1 MGTSNYFD
9 HYVIYSTNSQGVSK
23 DERYKDILD
32 YQSRKKRELACCTLN
47 KKIDDVELFLYIERA
62 HYKCVMRDAIP
73 LSYAPRESCHH
84 DMLIISNG
92 TIVKVS
98 HQP

>member
-47 KKIDDVELFLYIERA
+47 KK
-62 HYKCVMRDAIP
+62 
-73 LSYAPRESCHH
+73 
-84 DMLIISNG
+84 N
-92 TIVKVS
+92 
-98 HQP
+98 